1 MFTKQSLRL
10 RLFRPLMKFWMISTH
25 QPVQGLQLP
34 GLLLELAGEIGRLS
48 QSQRNYEQNLTEMT
62 PAELSAIV
70 DKWEGEK

>member
-1 MFTKQSLRL
+1 
-10 RLFRPLMKFWMISTH
+10 MISTH
-25 QPVQGLQLP
+25 QPMQGLQLP
-34 GLLLELAGEIGRLS
+34 GLLLELAGDIGRLS

>member
-1 MFTKQSLRL
+1 
-10 RLFRPLMKFWMISTH
+10 MISTH

-34 GLLLELAGEIGRLS
+34 GLLLELAGDNGRLS

-62 PAELSAIV
+62 LTELSAIV

>member
-1 MFTKQSLRL
+1 
-10 RLFRPLMKFWMISTH
+10 MIRNH
-25 QPVQGLQLP
+25 KPVQRFLLP
-34 GLLLELAGEIGRLS
+34 GLLLDLAGDIGRQS